1 MGGVSSS
8 EVEKIVEDEKEKK
21 KIQDLADN
29 KIVLENTIKG
39 IVSRGYL
46 LAFQQHLFTD
56 KEGGATPKSFHIE
69 KSGLSHEKIMNTLG
83 KYILENDE
91 EMNTET
97 NGSQGLINYLLSKYA
112 YNTYEK
118 LYNVIKHRLHV
129 QDCYVNLD
137 SSLVLPIIHKI
148 NLYDC
153 LPQNVKDNL
162 SNNCKKMRKLFTVD
176 LFLESI
182 KATNELSNEMNLE
195 IESFQNMNNN
205 NDNINMLLFNCI
217 DSDEYFRKLYDY
229 FEERIKNELKLEK
242 IIEIKTNQ
250 EFSDILFEISFI
262 KEFSKNITDKIAQRL
277 DNCQGKIE
285 YFTNM
290 KKKQKNILIS
300 TIVLSIVFYVLNNKN
315 ISKIVKNSLGKMSK
329 NNLLAVNSVI
339 FAVIYLILSKLIKI

>member
-69 KSGLSHEKIMNTLG
+69 KSGLSHEKIMNTLR
-83 KYILENDE
+83 KYVLEHDE
-91 EMNTET
+91 EIDEQHSLT
-97 NGSQGLINYLLSKYA
+97 SYLLSKYA

-205 NDNINMLLFNCI
+205 NNNNDNINMLLLNCI
-217 DSDEYFRKLYDY
+217 DSDEYFRKSYAY
-229 FEERIKNELKLEK
+229 FEERIMNELKLKK

-262 KEFSKNITDKIAQRL
+262 KEFSKNITDKIVQRL

-329 NNLLAVNSVI
+329 NNLIAVNSVI